1 VIQEQNLQEQSR
13 QDQSAGGQFRLVALS
28 ADVGRAL
35 TTRDIQADMLRGC
48 VEAMVT
54 HLDAAFARIWVLD
67 EAENVLVLC
76 ASAGQYTHLD
86 GPHGRVPVGQF
97 KIGLIAQ
104 ERQPHLTNAVVGDP
118 RVSDQEWARR
128 EGMVAFAGYPLVV
141 DGRLVGVVALFARQ
155 PLAAATLLALGS
167 VADQI
172 GVGVE
177 RLRADGERRAS
188 QEALAESQERLRDAQ
203 ARLESALAAGG
214 VGTWTYDLSADR
226 VVADANLAR
235 LFSVTSEDAAGGSLD
250 VYLQAI
256 HPDDRPQVARAIAD
270 AVASGEVY
278 EAQYRVVLPDGSH
291 RWLATRGRVERDAE
305 GEAIALP
312 GVVLDVTEQVERE
325 RRERFLADLAERA
338 RTLTDPETVIADAV
352 RSLGGFL
359 GVSRCLF
366 ADIDIEADTCAVRPD
381 YHAGDGVA
389 TIEGVFPI
397 SAFGPYVV
405 AEYAAGRVAVVDDVR
420 LDPIKVP
427 PDTVAAYDAIGVR
440 AYVAAP
446 VMHSSRLVSA
456 VAVHSAAPRRWES
469 EEVQLIRAV
478 VERTWLTVEVLRQQR
493 ALAHEAETTARV
505 LASITD
511 AFFTLDTD
519 WRYTSVNDQAD
530 RLMSRGRDEVM
541 GKIFWEVFPHLIGTV
556 FDEQYHR
563 AVEEQ
568 VRVSFET
575 HYPTLNAWLEVR
587 AFPSRDGLSVFFR
600 DISER
605 KGQEAERE
613 RLAERE
619 RNIAS
624 QLQAALQ
631 PEMPALV
638 PGLSV
643 GRFTRAALDEAQIGG
658 DFYDLFPLDKEL
670 YAVVIGDVSGKALAA
685 AQQIALIR
693 NSLRTTLYLYRAPA
707 QAATALNK
715 IVTAH
720 DLLVG
725 FVTVW
730 VGVYDAATGQITYCS
745 CGHEPGLVRRA
756 GGAVEALETTGPP
769 LGVAENAEYGQSSLV
784 LSSDDCLLLYTDG
797 ISEAGPSRREL
808 LGTEGLIR
816 LIRALYVGKDA
827 QAEAEALVAE
837 VSAYTNGV
845 FRDDVAVLLARRL

>member
-1 VIQEQNLQEQSR
+1 MPEQDDNTLFSPPDTAFSPPDTAFSPPDTAFSPPDTAFDATRVLESVDDACYVLDGEWRFVYLNANAERLVRRTRQELLGRRVWDEFPEAERAGFGQQYRRAVAERVTVTVEEFYPPLDAWFDVKAFPFEGGLAVFFQNGDVRKQAEEELRR
-13 QDQSAGGQFRLVALS
+13 QVQHEAERDLREGDARLRDTQVRLEAALSAGG
-28 ADVGRAL
+28 
-35 TTRDIQADMLRGC
+35 
-48 VEAMVT
+48 
-54 HLDAAFARIWVLD
+54 
-67 EAENVLVLC
+67 
-76 ASAGQYTHLD
+76 
-86 GPHGRVPVGQF
+86 
-97 KIGLIAQ
+97 IA
-104 ERQPHLTNAVVGDP
+104 
-118 RVSDQEWARR
+118 
-128 EGMVAFAGYPLVV
+128 
-141 DGRLVGVVALFARQ
+141 
-155 PLAAATLLALGS
+155 
-167 VADQI
+167 
-172 GVGVE
+172 
-177 RLRADGERRAS
+177 
-188 QEALAESQERLRDAQ
+188 
-203 ARLESALAAGG
+203 
-214 VGTWTYDLSADR
+214 TWTYDLTIDR
-226 VVADANLAR
+226 VVADAGLAR
-235 LFSVTSEDAAGGSLD
+235 LFSVSPEDAAGGRLE

-256 HPDDRPQVARAIAD
+256 HPDDRSRVAESIAD
-270 AVASGEVY
+270 AVAHKDVY
-278 EAQYRVVLPDGSH
+278 EAEYRVVLPDGSL
-291 RWLATRGRVERDAE
+291 RWLATRGRVERDAA
-305 GEAIALP
+305 GQAVALP
-312 GVVLDVTEQVERE
+312 GVVVDITERAERA
-325 RRERFLADLAERA
+325 RRERFLSDLAERA
-338 RTLTDPETVIADAV
+338 RTLTDPGTVIADAV

-366 ADIDIEADTCAVRPD
+366 VDIDIEADTCAVRPD
-381 YHAGDGVA
+381 YRAGDGVA

-469 EEVQLIRAV
+469 EEVQLIQAV
-478 VERTWLTVEVLRQQR
+478 VERTWLTVEVLRQQQ
-493 ALAHEAETTARV
+493 ALAHEAETTARI

-541 GKIFWEVFPHLIGTV
+541 GKVFWEVFPHLVGTV

-575 HYPTLNAWLEVR
+575 YYPTLDAWLEVR
-587 AFPSRDGLSVFFR
+587 AFPYRDGLSVFFR

-631 PEMPALV
+631 PEMPASV

-643 GRFTRAALDEAQIGG
+643 GRFTRAALDEAQVGG

-670 YAVVIGDVSGKALAA
+670 YALVIGDVSGKGPAA

-725 FVTVW
+725 FVTAW
-730 VGVYDAATGQITYCS
+730 IGVYDAATGQITYCS
-745 CGHEPGLVRRA
+745 CGHEPGLVRRV
-756 GGAVEALETTGPP
+756 GGAVEALGTTGPP
-769 LGVAENAEYGQSSLV
+769 LEVAENAEYGQSSV
-784 LSSDDCLLLYTDG
+784 TLSSDDCLLLYTDG

-816 LIRALYVGKDA
+816 LFGALPVGLDTTMEVRALMN
-827 QAEAEALVAE
+827 E
-837 VSAYTNGV
+837 VSAFTNGD